1 MRIRIQKP
9 QISKGS
15 IFISSSPNVRT
26 EFLAKGIVEITSI
39 EDLDIVI
46 FALNEIKKRLE
57 KRVSKKGK
65 IRRDN
70 G

>member
-26 EFLAKGIVEITSI
+26 EFLAKGIVEITSMG
-39 EDLDIVI
+39 DLNIVI
-46 FALNEIKKRLE
+46 SALNKIKEKLETKKR
-57 KRVSKKGK
+57 
-65 IRRDN
+65 RRNN